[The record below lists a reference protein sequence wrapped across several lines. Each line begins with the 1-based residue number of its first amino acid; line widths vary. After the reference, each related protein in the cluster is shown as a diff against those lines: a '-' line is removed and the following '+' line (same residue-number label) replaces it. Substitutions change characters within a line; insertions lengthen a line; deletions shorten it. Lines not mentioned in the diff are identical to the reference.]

1 MRESIIIIEGAQ
13 GVGKTTVTDYLRHR
27 MPYTNLYRLYGTRD
41 KSPTGLKKAEEMY
54 NDLIEYMGKLQ
65 HKDINLLFD
74 RTFFTEEA
82 YARLGY
88 KEYSFTPV
96 FNDLLNKLNSLDF
109 DIYYIVLYLED
120 TSLFEKRLKR
130 EGKANVKYVDFDIKN
145 SIDQQNTYL
154 QIADEV
160 EEKCNNIKVLKIK
173 NDLPNMATDVF
184 DEMFKELMKK

>member
-13 GVGKTTVTDYLRHR
+13 GVGKTTATDYLRNKL
-27 MPYTNLYRLYGTRD
+27 PYTNLYRLSGNKD
-41 KSPTGLKKAEEMY
+41 KSITGLKKAEDMY
-54 NDLIEYMGKLQ
+54 NDLLQYMSTLQ

-74 RTFFTEEA
+74 RTFFSEEA

-96 FNDLLNKLNSLDF
+96 FNDLLDKLNSLDF

-130 EGKANVKYVDFDIKN
+130 EGKADVKFVDFNIKN

-154 QIADEV
+154 QMADEV
-160 EEKCNNIKVLKIK
+160 AKKCDNIKVLKVK

-184 DEMFKELMKK
+184 DEIFKDLMKK